1 MLHFLPDGTPL
12 VIRPIRA
19 ADKDRIATGLSR
31 LSAETIRRRF
41 LAAKPR
47 LTASELAYLTEIDG
61 YSHIGLVAIDPADPA
76 GVVAVARCVRLPD
89 DRRTA
94 EWAIVIADHL
104 QGRGLGKLLI
114 SELAARARRAGVE
127 RFSAVMLEENVA
139 ARRLLDHVSAGLERD
154 EHRGGVREIVVGLAA

>member
-12 VIRPIRA
+12 VIRPIRSD
-19 ADKDRIATGLSR
+19 DKDRIATGLSR

-47 LTASELAYLTEIDG
+47 LTAAELAYLTEIDG
-61 YSHIGLVAIDPADPA
+61 FSHIALVAIDPADPS

-89 DRRTA
+89 DPRTA

-104 QGRGLGKLLI
+104 QGRGLGKLLM
-114 SELAARARRAGVE
+114 SQLAATARRTGIE
-127 RFSAVMLEENVA
+127 HFSAFILDDNVA
-139 ARRLLDHVSAGLERD
+139 ARRLLQHVSAGVERD
-154 EHRGGVREIVVGLAA
+154 EHQGGVREIVVGLAA